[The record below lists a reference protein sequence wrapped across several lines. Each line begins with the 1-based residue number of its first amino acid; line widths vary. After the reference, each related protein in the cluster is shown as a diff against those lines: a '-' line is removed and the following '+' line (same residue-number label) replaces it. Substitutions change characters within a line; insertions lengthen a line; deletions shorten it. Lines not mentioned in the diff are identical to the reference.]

1 MAARTN
7 KRDPRAARTLRRI
20 SFVREVKQS
29 FLIICEGVNTEP
41 DYFNAFRLTSAN
53 IKAVGQ
59 GLNTVGLVQKA
70 LRMKEEERKKG
81 REYDQC
87 WVVFDKDDFPDRDFN
102 RAIGMAEAGGMR
114 VAYSNQAFEYWFL
127 LHYNLVQGPMHRN
140 QYETKLSGL
149 LGFSYNKEAGTGG
162 RVFRELDN
170 IVPGYHLLPVL
181 SDFMSQK
188 HKNRRQITTMPSVFI
203 HLRSVDRYAQ
213 TFRCLSFH
221 WLTSSSETDA
231 TVLFSTSNIR

>member
-81 REYDQC
+81 REYD
-87 WVVFDKDDFPDRDFN
+87 RDFN

-162 RVFRELDN
+162 RVFRELGGKQAQAITN
-170 IVPGYHLLPVL
+170 AKAVLRRMEGIPPAQAESSTTVHLLVEEL
-181 SDFMSQK
+181 NK
-188 HKNRRQITTMPSVFI
+188 YI
-203 HLRSVDRYAQ
+203 
-213 TFRCLSFH
+213 
-221 WLTSSSETDA
+221 
-231 TVLFSTSNIR
+231 